1 MEELGEVE
9 AEVAVEVEEEE
20 AVVVAVEMGGMA
32 ETEAAAPAMTPPLRR
47 WRCLKRLL
55 V

>member
-1 MEELGEVE
+1 MEELGELE
-9 AEVAVEVEEEE
+9 AVVAVEVDEEV
-20 AVVVAVEMGGMA
+20 VVVAVEMGGMA
-32 ETEAAAPAMTPPLRR
+32 ETEAAAPAMMPPLRP